1 MNNKKLN
8 NDRARAGKKGGIF
21 KRIADRPTKQELQS
35 LTDYYKKLTA
45 AVSDDFA
52 MEMLDSPEAWH
63 YLRLLK
69 IADFRKMGKS
79 FAIVTAW
86 KMGYMAGKDSLE
98 HGLTEPQRQYMKI
111 ILEDV
116 KKDNQK
122 GGVKA

>member
-35 LTDYYKKLTA
+35 LTDYYNKLTA

-86 KMGYMAGKDSLE
+86 KMGYMAGKAGRE
-98 HGLTEPQRQYMKI
+98 
-111 ILEDV
+111 
-116 KKDNQK
+116 
-122 GGVKA
+122 